1 MKRRD
6 LIKSTAAVS
15 AGALAGLGHS
25 PRPEAAETDAASAS
39 GRRPPNILFVLVDQ
53 LRFPTV
59 FPAGVKDADQFLARF
74 MPNLHKRLWTRGVKF
89 GQHFTAASACTP
101 ARGTLISGLYS
112 QQSWLAVT
120 ILATP
125 DAHVSLSPVLNRA
138 YPTYGKLLKAA
149 GYQTPYVGKWHAS
162 IPPPNPQLYLKAYG
176 FDGMTLPDPTGSNL
190 QGTVGNEQEGYLND
204 RDIADQAVSW
214 LKKRSADDQ
223 PWCLTVSFVNPHD
236 KEFFWAGTEFKTFN
250 DLYDQPGQHLE
261 PFTFYSFNDGTKYPP
276 FVPWAKDPLK
286 NPGSHGYPALPPNW
300 ESLDKL
306 KRTKPSTQAGVR
318 QFSELV
324 WGGVSDDR
332 KADAFKI
339 VPYPFVP
346 DTYGIA
352 TAPFHYW
359 RRNLDS
365 YTQIIQIVDQRIGEV
380 LAALPKAVA
389 DNTIIVFT
397 SDHGEYAGAHGF
409 VSGKV
414 GSLYDEAYHVPLI
427 VVDPTGRFTG
437 DIDEPREGLTS
448 SVDMLTMLVSLG
460 FGGSREWM
468 VGPLAELYGN
478 RHDMLPML
486 RSARAAGRDH
496 VLLATDEQ
504 APGDLVSDAPFHL
517 LGLRTRDFKLGVY
530 SDWKDGGTTIDRS
543 TLQTEFYDYGTAG
556 GRLEVD
562 NTPHDPRAAPAL
574 KLLLDV
580 LVPKEFRAP
589 LPAGLRGPQAFSRAR
604 YLAYSAFLKNI
615 DSKDTATLRKKTPL
629 GPRLLTLETVAY
641 GSVQPT
647 SGRRVG

>member
-1 MKRRD
+1 
-6 LIKSTAAVS
+6 V
-15 AGALAGLGHS
+15 
-25 PRPEAAETDAASAS
+25 
-39 GRRPPNILFVLVDQ
+39 
-53 LRFPTV
+53 
-59 FPAGVKDADQFLARF
+59 
-74 MPNLHKRLWTRGVKF
+74 
-89 GQHFTAASACTP
+89 
-101 ARGTLISGLYS
+101 LISGLYS

-125 DAHVSLSPVLNRA
+125 DARVSLSPVLNRA

-162 IPPPNPQLYLKAYG
+162 VPPQNPQRYLKAYG

-204 RDIADQAVSW
+204 QDIADQAVSW
-214 LKKRSADDQ
+214 LSKRSAGDQ

-236 KEFFWAGTEFKTFN
+236 KEFFWGGTEFKTFN
-250 DLYDQPGQHLE
+250 DLYDQPRQKLK
-261 PFTFYSFNDGTKYPP
+261 PFTFYSFNDGKKYPP

-286 NPGSHGYPALPPNW
+286 SPRSYGYPALPPNW

-324 WGGVSDDR
+324 WGGVSDDP
-332 KADAFKI
+332 KADAFTI
-339 VPYPFVP
+339 APYPVLP

-352 TAPFHYW
+352 YAPYHYW

-365 YTQIIQIVDQRIGEV
+365 YTQIIQIVDERIGEV
-380 LAALPKAVA
+380 LSALPKAVA
-389 DNTIIVFT
+389 DDTIIVFT

-437 DIDEPREGLTS
+437 DIDKPRDGLTS
-448 SVDMLTMLVSLG
+448 SVDMLAMLVSLG
-460 FGGSREWM
+460 FGGSRKWM
-468 VGPLAELYGN
+468 VGPLADLYGR

-486 RSARAAGRDH
+486 RSAKAAGRDH

-504 APGDLVSDAPFHL
+504 APAARHRRAGAGLPGRRRAVPPPRLAYAGLQARRLQRLEGRHDDRYRLDRDRVLRLRHVAGPCRGGQHAPRPAR
-517 LGLRTRDFKLGVY
+517 GACPQAAAGRDRAEGVPRPAA
-530 SDWKDGGTTIDRS
+530 GRPA
-543 TLQTEFYDYGTAG
+543 GTAG
-556 GRLEVD
+556 LLPGALSRLLGV
-562 NTPHDPRAAPAL
+562 
-574 KLLLDV
+574 
-580 LVPKEFRAP
+580 
-589 LPAGLRGPQAFSRAR
+589 PQAHQLQGHPDAVQGDSVGPG
-604 YLAYSAFLKNI
+604 FLTPGQPI
-615 DSKDTATLRKKTPL
+615 AVRQVFLRPHH
-629 GPRLLTLETVAY
+629 G
-641 GSVQPT
+641 
-647 SGRRVG
+647 

>member
-1 MKRRD
+1 MKRRE

-15 AGALAGLGHS
+15 AGTLAGLGQAT
-25 PRPEAAETDAASAS
+25 RPDAADAAKRQS
-39 GRRPPNILFVLVDQ
+39 PNILFVLVDE

-59 FPAGVKDADQFLARF
+59 FPAGVKDADQFFAKF
-74 MPNLHKRLWTRGVKF
+74 MPNLHKRLWTQGVKF
-89 GQHFTAASACTP
+89 GKHFTAASACTP
-101 ARGTLISGLYS
+101 ARGVLISGLYS

-125 DAHVSLSPVLNRA
+125 DARVSLSPVLNRA

-162 IPPPNPQLYLKAYG
+162 VPPQNPQRYLKAYG

-190 QGTVGNEQEGYLND
+190 QGTVGNEQEGYHND
-204 RDIADQAVSW
+204 QDIADQAVSW
-214 LKKRSADDQ
+214 LSKRSAGDQ

-236 KEFFWAGTEFKTFN
+236 KEFFWGGTEFKTFN
-250 DLYDQPGQHLE
+250 DLYDRAGQKLK
-261 PFTFYSFNDGTKYPP
+261 PFTFYSFNDGKKYPP

-286 NPGSHGYPALPPNW
+286 SPRSYGYPALPPNW

-324 WGGVSDDR
+324 WGGVSDDP
-332 KADAFKI
+332 KADAFTI
-339 VPYPFVP
+339 APYPVLP

-352 TAPFHYW
+352 YAPYHYW

-365 YTQIIQIVDQRIGEV
+365 YTQIIQIVDERIGEV
-380 LAALPKAVA
+380 LSALPKAVA
-389 DNTIIVFT
+389 DDTIIVFT

-437 DIDEPREGLTS
+437 DIDTPRDGLTS
-448 SVDMLTMLVSLG
+448 SVDMLAMLVSLG
-460 FGGSREWM
+460 FGGSRKWM
-468 VGPLAELYGN
+468 VGPLADLYGR

-486 RSARAAGRDH
+486 RSAKAAGRDH

-504 APGDLVSDAPFHL
+504 APGFLVGGVPFHL
-517 LGLRTRDFKLGVY
+517 LGLRTQDYKLGVY
-530 SDWKDGGTTIDRS
+530 SDWKDGTTTIDTGS
-543 TLQTEFYDYGTAG
+543 IETEFYDYGTSQ
-556 GRLEVD
+556 GRAEVA

-574 KLLLDV
+574 KLLLDEIM
-580 LVPKEFRAP
+580 PKEFRAP
-589 LPAGLRGPQAFSRAR
+589 LPAGLRGPQTFSRAR
-604 YLAYSAFLKNI
+604 YLAYSAFLQHIN
-615 DSKDTATLRKKTPL
+615 SEDTPTLHKETPW
-629 GPRLLTLETVAY
+629 
-641 GSVQPT
+641 
-647 SGRRVG
+647 GRDF

>member
-1 MKRRD
+1 
-6 LIKSTAAVS
+6 
-15 AGALAGLGHS
+15 
-25 PRPEAAETDAASAS
+25 
-39 GRRPPNILFVLVDQ
+39 
-53 LRFPTV
+53 
-59 FPAGVKDADQFLARF
+59 
-74 MPNLHKRLWTRGVKF
+74 
-89 GQHFTAASACTP
+89 
-101 ARGTLISGLYS
+101 
-112 QQSWLAVT
+112 
-120 ILATP
+120 
-125 DAHVSLSPVLNRA
+125 
-138 YPTYGKLLKAA
+138 
-149 GYQTPYVGKWHAS
+149 
-162 IPPPNPQLYLKAYG
+162 
-176 FDGMTLPDPTGSNL
+176 
-190 QGTVGNEQEGYLND
+190 
-204 RDIADQAVSW
+204 
-214 LKKRSADDQ
+214 
-223 PWCLTVSFVNPHD
+223 
-236 KEFFWAGTEFKTFN
+236 
-250 DLYDQPGQHLE
+250 
-261 PFTFYSFNDGTKYPP
+261 
-276 FVPWAKDPLK
+276 
-286 NPGSHGYPALPPNW
+286 
-300 ESLDKL
+300 
-306 KRTKPSTQAGVR
+306 
-318 QFSELV
+318 
-324 WGGVSDDR
+324 
-332 KADAFKI
+332 
-339 VPYPFVP
+339 VP

-365 YTQIIQIVDQRIGEV
+365 YTQIIQIVDERIGEV

-389 DNTIIVFT
+389 DNTVIVFT

-460 FGGSREWM
+460 FNGSRDWIR
-468 VGPLAELYGN
+468 GPLAELYGN

-615 DSKDTATLRKKTPL
+615 DSKDTATLRKKTPW
-629 GPRLLTLETVAY
+629 
-641 GSVQPT
+641 
-647 SGRRVG
+647 GRDF